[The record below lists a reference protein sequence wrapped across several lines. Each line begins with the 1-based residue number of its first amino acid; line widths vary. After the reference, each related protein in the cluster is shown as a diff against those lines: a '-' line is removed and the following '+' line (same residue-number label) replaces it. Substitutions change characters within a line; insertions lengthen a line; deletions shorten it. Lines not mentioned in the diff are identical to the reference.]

1 MPWSEFLRVLGLE
14 SEPLAVRAKVTR
26 LWGPE
31 VWRYLTSVKGI
42 AFFAEGPADAA
53 LPDSA
58 IVIEAEKIR
67 IPKDL

>member
-1 MPWSEFLRVLGLE
+1 V
-14 SEPLAVRAKVTR
+14 VRAKVTR

-31 VWRYLTSVKGI
+31 FWRYLASIKGI
-42 AFFAEGPADAA
+42 VFFSEGPADPT
-53 LPDSA
+53 LPESA